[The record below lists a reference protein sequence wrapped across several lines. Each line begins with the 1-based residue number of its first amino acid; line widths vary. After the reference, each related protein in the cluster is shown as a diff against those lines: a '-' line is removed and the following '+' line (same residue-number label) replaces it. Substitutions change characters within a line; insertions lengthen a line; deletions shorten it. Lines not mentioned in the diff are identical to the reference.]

1 MDSQDKNKMNNH
13 RKSSFACVILAAG
26 KGTRMKSTLPK
37 VMHEIAGKPL
47 ISHVLS
53 AVTPLAA
60 QKIVVVLASYM
71 DSVKQA
77 AGVVD
82 AGAKF
87 AVQSEQLGTGHAVR
101 SSETE
106 LKDYSGKVLI
116 LCGDAPLI
124 TTATLERLL
133 NAAESADIVVLGMRM
148 ENPYGYGRLVVD
160 GSGQLEE
167 IIEERDATPEQKAIN
182 LCNSGIIVVSGK
194 HLFSLLEKL
203 TVNNNAGEYYLTD
216 IVALADDA
224 GLHSHVV
231 EAEPEELAGINTREQ
246 LANAENVMQWRLR
259 RQAMENGVTL
269 IDPASVY
276 LRADTKIAADVIIHP
291 QVVFGKEV
299 GVESGVEI
307 RSFSHIE
314 GAHIKSGAI
323 IGPFARLR
331 PGSVI
336 GENAHIGN
344 FVELKNTKLGDG
356 AKANH
361 LSYVGDSE
369 VGAGA
374 NIGAGTITCN
384 YDGVNKHKTNIGAGA
399 FIGSNT
405 SLVAPVSIGANA
417 VIGAGSVITQDV
429 PDGTLALERN
439 QQIIKERKA
448 KK

>member
-1 MDSQDKNKMNNH
+1 MDNQSKNKKNY
-13 RKSSFACVILAAG
+13 SFACVVLAAG
-26 KGTRMKSTLPK
+26 KGTRMKSMLPK
-37 VMHEIAGKPL
+37 VMHEIAGKSL

-53 AVTPLAA
+53 AVTPLSS
-60 QKIVVVLASYM
+60 QKTVVVLAPGM

-77 AGVVD
+77 AAVVN

-87 AVQSEQLGTGHAVR
+87 VIQNEQLGTGHAVKVT
-101 SSETE
+101 EEE
-106 LKDYSGKVLI
+106 LKDYNGRILI
-116 LCGDAPLI
+116 LCGDTPLI
-124 TTATLERLL
+124 TTYTLERLL
-133 NAAESADIVVLGMRM
+133 VAAESADLVVLGMRM
-148 ENPYGYGRLVVD
+148 ENPYGYGRLVVY

-182 LCNSGIIVVSGK
+182 LCNSGIIAVSGR
-194 HLFSLLEKL
+194 HLFSLLSEL

-231 EAEPEELAGINTREQ
+231 EAESEELSGINTREQ
-246 LANAENVMQWRLR
+246 LANAESVMQWRLR
-259 RQAMENGVTL
+259 KSAMAAGVTMV
-269 IDPASVY
+269 DPASVF
-276 LRADTKIAADVIIHP
+276 LRADTKIAPDVIIHP

-299 GVESGVEI
+299 TVESGVEI

-344 FVELKNTKLGDG
+344 FVELKNTRLGDG

-369 VGAGA
+369 VGVGA

-384 YDGVNKHKTNIGAGA
+384 YDGVNKHKTTIGAGA

-405 SLVAPVSIGANA
+405 SLVAPVSIGTNA
-417 VIGAGSVITQDV
+417 VIGAGSVITENV
-429 PDGTLALERN
+429 PDGNLALERS
-439 QQIIKERKA
+439 QQIIKERKV